1 MKIGCHHQL
10 NGHEFDKTQGDS
22 EGQRSLLCCSPQGRK
37 VLDMTEQQQVMKK
50 NSQKINLDFCL
61 PKENWKFYSFVCPCS
76 SQTDDFIVLKEQS
89 FGYSFLLHCY
99 QTQVKELKVKNKIIK
114 LLEDNIGKFFYN
126 LQDEKGFFSQ
136 KS

>member
-1 MKIGCHHQL
+1 MLQS
-10 NGHEFDKTQGDS
+10 T
-22 EGQRSLLCCSPQGRK
+22 GRK

-50 NSQKINLDFCL
+50 NSQKIKLDFCL

-89 FGYSFLLHCY
+89 FGYSFLLNCY